1 LISSSVG
8 IHKVALVFQSVV
20 EQSAELIA
28 DAVCRVERVIGGLG
42 EAAHEVATTETLAA
56 LRIWR

>member
-1 LISSSVG
+1 
-8 IHKVALVFQSVV
+8 LVFQSVV